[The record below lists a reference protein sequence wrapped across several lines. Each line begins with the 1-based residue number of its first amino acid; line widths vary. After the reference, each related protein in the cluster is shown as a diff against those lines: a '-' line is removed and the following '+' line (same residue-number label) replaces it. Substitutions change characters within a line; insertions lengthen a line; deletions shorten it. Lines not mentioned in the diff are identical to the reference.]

1 MGCKRS
7 LSRRLYVVVLGV
19 AVAACAK
26 DKNAVPSKDPAS
38 GTGSA
43 PRPGVAAA
51 PGPDDKL
58 EVVWDYTEPLC
69 PRDKGPRKTAARL
82 IGTAIRAIPQEVGF
96 AIQRR
101 KPGNRPDDHLFGV
114 YDDAGKRIEV
124 IPGDKDPG
132 SVISFDSAAWYHAPC
147 AEGTCDA
154 RGYGHDL
161 LRVDRVTG
169 KSEKVYG
176 PEHAFVYGQPFG
188 DYFYWASSG
197 ANRATGALRRVPR
210 KGKKVETLW
219 EGRGVASVLFVQD
232 VALLAD
238 QHSVFAIPLAGG
250 KPKELLK
257 DLKNAQGM
265 ATEGTQ
271 VYVLDRGDDDSKS
284 GGRVLVV
291 DRATGASS
299 VLATDLPWPTV
310 VAVDG
315 DRLDIMGAGHGN
327 VIAVPRKGG
336 KPTLL
341 IPGPS
346 ADWSCHTTDWIRSD
360 GQGLRWVRMNSED
373 KRGGL
378 FFIPRALLADPI
390 KQWRE
395 VMAKQPAAGSAA
407 GSGSGSDEPKGDVD
421 PLPAK
426 P

>member
-1 MGCKRS
+1 MECKRS

-19 AVAACAK
+19 AVAACAQ
-26 DKNAVPSKDPAS
+26 DKNAVPSKAS
-38 GTGSA
+38 GSGSA
-43 PRPGVAAA
+43 SGPGVAAS
-51 PGPDDKL
+51 PGTDDKL

-69 PRDKGPRKTAARL
+69 PRDKGPRKTAARM
-82 IGTAIRAIPQEVGF
+82 IGSAIRMIPQEVGF
-96 AIQRR
+96 AMQRR
-101 KPGNRPDDHLFGV
+101 KLGDRPDHFV
-114 YDDAGKRIEV
+114 AVFDDAGNRIEV

-161 LRVDRVTG
+161 LRVDRATG
-169 KSEKVYG
+169 KSEKLYG

-197 ANRATGALRRVPR
+197 ANSATGAFRRVPR

-232 VALLAD
+232 VAVLAD
-238 QHSVFAIPLAGG
+238 QHSVFAIPLDGG

-257 DLKNAQGM
+257 DLKNAGGM
-265 ATEGTQ
+265 ATDGTQ
-271 VYVLDRGDDDSKS
+271 VYVLDRGDDDSRN
-284 GGRVLVV
+284 GGRVLAV
-291 DRATGASS
+291 DRATGAST

-315 DRLDIMGAGHGN
+315 DRLDIAGGGHGN

-360 GQGLRWVRMNSED
+360 SKGLRWLRRNSED

-378 FFIPRALLADPI
+378 FFIPRTVLADPI

-395 VMAKQPAAGSAA
+395 LMAKQPAAGSGA
-407 GSGSGSDEPKGDVD
+407 GSGSDEPKGDID
-421 PLPAK
+421 PPSAK